1 MHFLCEQCKHLLGG
15 NRNFPCQC
23 GEYYLTSYIFKVSH
37 NSYPCMHHFQYIPAP
52 KHSERS
58 IIYFMFLILWKFLLF
73 RTTFNFP
80 IFERWKLKSWVKSH
94 FGKICTSKFL
104 QVPLHE
110 GRCAGQE
117 SAIIIIKEK
126 SCKNNPHKCCPKCPF
141 PCSVAIQLVVWKQEL
156 DPSLKWEQKAA
167 WWP

>member
-37 NSYPCMHHFQYIPAP
+37 NSYPCMHHYQHIPTQILKQFNYMFHVFWFYESLCSPEPLLISQYLNVESSRVGWKATLAKFAP
-52 KHSERS
+52 Q
-58 IIYFMFLILWKFLLF
+58 
-73 RTTFNFP
+73 NF
-80 IFERWKLKSWVKSH
+80 FKSH
-94 FGKICTSKFL
+94 FMR
-104 QVPLHE
+104 V
-110 GRCAGQE
+110 AVGQE

-126 SCKNNPHKCCPKCPF
+126 NCKNNPHKCCPKCPF